1 MLEGLMI
8 GLSTAF
14 SLSNILMVVGGCLIG
29 TFIGMLPGLGPM
41 SIIAIMIPVAI
52 TLGDPTAALILL
64 AGVYYGAIF
73 GGSTSSIL
81 LNAPGVAG
89 TVATSFDG
97 YPMAKR
103 GEAGKA
109 LTIAAV
115 SSFAGGTIGAIL
127 LIVFAPALSTVALLF
142 HSAEYF
148 ALMVVGLSAIAAFAG
163 TGQVAKA
170 LMMTILGLILA
181 TVGEGA
187 LFNMPRFTMGLMDL
201 QSGLSFITLAM
212 AMFALPEA
220 IFLVLNPARSETP
233 DDGSGGSGKITGLRF
248 SRAEGRAMLPVIGRQ
263 SVQGFF
269 IGVLPGAG
277 ATIASFLGYA
287 VERNLASSEEQKE
300 FGKGSVKGL
309 AAPETANNAAC
320 TGSFVPLLTLG
331 IPGSGT
337 TAILLGALI
346 ALNVTPGP
354 RLMIDEPQIF
364 WAVIISMYIGN
375 LVLLILNLP
384 LIPYIAK
391 ILAIPRNY
399 LIPFILFFTLM
410 GSYIGQNNSTELLIL
425 VGFGVMATILRFADY
440 PLAPLLIGFIL
451 GRMLEDNF
459 ARSMQLYDGIGFI
472 LERPM
477 TLGLLGLAAV
487 LVLLPSFR
495 ARRARRRA
503 EGVADGD

>member
-1 MLEGLMI
+1 MIEGLML

-14 SLSNILMVVGGCLIG
+14 SIQNILMVIGGCLIG

-52 TLGDPTAALILL
+52 SIGDPSAALILL

-97 YPMAKR
+97 YPMARQGK
-103 GEAGKA
+103 AGKA
-109 LTIAAV
+109 LTIAAIA
-115 SSFAGGTIGAIL
+115 SFAGGSLGAIYL
-127 LIVFAPALSTVALLF
+127 MIFAPALSSVALLF

-148 ALMVVGLSAIAAFAG
+148 ALMVLGLSAIAAFAG
-163 TGQVAKA
+163 SGQVGKA
-170 LMMTILGLILA
+170 ILMTLVGLILA

-220 IFLVLNPARSETP
+220 LFLVLNPARSKTE
-233 DDGSGGSGKITGLRF
+233 GGGGKIDNLRIT
-248 SRAEGRAMLPVIGRQ
+248 RAEAKAIAPVVGRQ

-287 VERNLASSEEQKE
+287 VERNLAPKKEQEE

-364 WAVIISMYIGN
+364 WSVIISMYLGN
-375 LVLLILNLP
+375 LVLLVLNLP

-391 ILAIPRNY
+391 ILAVPRNY

-410 GSYIGQNNSTELLIL
+410 GAYIGQNNATELLLL
-425 VGFGVMATILRFADY
+425 VGLGVCATILRFADY

-459 ARSMQLYDGIGFI
+459 ARSMQLYGGIDFI
-472 LERPM
+472 WERPM
-477 TLGLLGLAAV
+477 TLGLLVLAV
-487 LVLLPSFR
+487 GLVLLPGFR
-495 ARRARRRA
+495 ARRAKARA
-503 EGVADGD
+503 AGVADGD

>member
-1 MLEGLMI
+1 MLEGLLV
-8 GLSTAF
+8 GLQTAL
-14 SLSNILMVVGGCLIG
+14 SLQNLLMVIAGCLIG

-41 SIIAIMIPVAI
+41 SIIAIMIPIAI
-52 TLGDPTAALILL
+52 SMGDPSAALILL

-89 TVATSFDG
+89 TVASSFDG
-97 YPMAKR
+97 YPMARK
-103 GEAGKA
+103 GLAGKA
-109 LTIAAV
+109 LTIAAI

-127 LIVFAPALSTVALLF
+127 LMVFAPALSSVALLF

-170 LMMTILGLILA
+170 LLMTILGLIMA

-187 LFNMPRFTMGLMDL
+187 LFNMPRFTMGIMDL
-201 QSGLSFITLAM
+201 QSGFGFITLAM

-220 IFLVLNPARSETP
+220 LFLVLKKREM
-233 DDGSGGSGKITGLRF
+233 SGDSGKIDNLRI
-248 SRAEGRAMLPVIGRQ
+248 SGKEARAIAPVIGRQ
-263 SVQGFF
+263 SLQGFF

-287 VERNLASSEEQKE
+287 VERNIASKDEQAE
-300 FGKGSVKGL
+300 FGKGAIKGL

-354 RLMIDEPQIF
+354 RLMIDEPQVF
-364 WAVIISMYIGN
+364 WAVIMSMFIGN

-391 ILAIPRNY
+391 VLSIPRNY

-410 GSYIGQNNSTELLIL
+410 GAYIGQNNATELLIL
-425 VGFGVMATILRFADY
+425 VGFGVCATALKFADY

-451 GRMLEDNF
+451 GGMMENNF
-459 ARSMQLYDGIGFI
+459 ARSMQLYDGMGFI
-472 LERPM
+472 LDRPM
-477 TLGLLGLAAV
+477 TLALLVIAAL
-487 LVLLPSFR
+487 LVVVPSYR
-495 ARRARRRA
+495 ARRARARQAGVA
-503 EGVADGD
+503 EGD

>member
-1 MLEGLMI
+1 MLEGLLL
-8 GLSTAF
+8 GLSAAVTPVN
-14 SLSNILMVVGGCLIG
+14 LMMVVFGCVIG
-29 TFIGMLPGLGPM
+29 TLIGMLPGLGPM

-52 TLGDPTAALILL
+52 GLGDPTAALILL
-64 AGVYYGAIF
+64 SGVYYGAIF

-97 YPMAKR
+97 YPMARK
-103 GEAGKA
+103 GMAGKA
-109 LTIAAV
+109 LTIAAI
-115 SSFAGGTIGAIL
+115 SSFAGGTIGAVL
-127 LIVFAPALSTVALLF
+127 LMVFAPALSSVALLF

-163 TGQVAKA
+163 TGQVGKA
-170 LMMTILGLILA
+170 LMMTILGLIMG

-187 LFNMPRFTMGLMDL
+187 LSNMPRFTFGVMEL
-201 QSGLSFITLAM
+201 QSGFSFITLAM

-220 IFLVLNPARSETP
+220 LFLVMNPARAAQGE
-233 DDGSGGSGKITGLRF
+233 SGKITGLRI
-248 SRAEGRAMLPVIGRQ
+248 SRAEAKAIAPVIGRQ
-263 SVQGFF
+263 SLQGFF

-287 VERNLASSEEQKE
+287 VERNIAKGEEQAE
-300 FGKGSVKGL
+300 FGKGSIKGL

-354 RLMIDEPQIF
+354 RLMTDTPEVF

-375 LVLLILNLP
+375 LVLLVLNLP

-410 GSYIGQNNSTELLIL
+410 GSYIGQNNSTELLLL
-425 VGFGVMATILRFADY
+425 VGFGVVATILRFADY

-451 GRMLEDNF
+451 GTMLEDNF
-459 ARSMQLYDGIGFI
+459 ARAMQLYRGFSFI

-477 TLGLLGLAAV
+477 TLALLVIAAL
-487 LVLLPSFR
+487 LVVVPSYR
-495 ARRARRRA
+495 ARRARLRA
-503 EGVADGD
+503 EGVADD

>member
-1 MLEGLMI
+1 MIEGLMI
-8 GLSTAF
+8 GLGAAF
-14 SLSNILMVVGGCLIG
+14 SLQNLLMVIAGCLIG

-52 TLGDPTAALILL
+52 TIGDPSAALILL

-97 YPMAKR
+97 YPMARK
-103 GEAGKA
+103 GMAGKA
-109 LTIAAV
+109 LTIAAI
-115 SSFAGGTIGAIL
+115 SSFAGGTVGAVL
-127 LIVFAPALSTVALLF
+127 LMVFAPMLSTVALLF

-163 TGQVAKA
+163 TGNVAKA
-170 LMMTILGLILA
+170 ILMTVLGLIMA

-187 LFNMPRFTMGLMDL
+187 LFNMPRFTMGMMDL
-201 QSGLSFITLAM
+201 QSGFSFITLAM

-220 IFLVLNPARSETP
+220 IFLVLNPSRSVQSGE
-233 DDGSGGSGKITGLRF
+233 DGGKITGLRI
-248 SRAEGRAMLPVIGRQ
+248 SREEARKIAPVISRQ
-263 SVQGFF
+263 SIQGFF

-287 VERNLASSEEQKE
+287 VERNIATKEEQAE
-300 FGKGSVKGL
+300 FGHGSIKGL

-354 RLMIDEPQIF
+354 RLMIDNPQIF

-391 ILAIPRNY
+391 VLAIPRNY

-410 GSYIGQNNSTELLIL
+410 GSYIGQNNSTELLFL
-425 VGFGVMATILRFADY
+425 VGMGVCATILKFADY

-451 GRMLEDNF
+451 GSMLEDNF
-459 ARSMQLYDGIGFI
+459 SRSMQLYDGISFV
-472 LERPM
+472 LDRPM
-477 TLGLLGLAAV
+477 TLGLLVIAV
-487 LVLLPSFR
+487 LLVVIPSYR
-495 ARRARRRA
+495 ARRARARQQGVA
-503 EGVADGD
+503 EGD

>member
-1 MLEGLMI
+1 MLEGLLI
-8 GLSTAF
+8 GLHTA
-14 SLSNILMVVGGCLIG
+14 LSFQNILLVIGGCLIG

-41 SIIAIMIPVAI
+41 SIISIMIPVAI
-52 TLGDPTAALILL
+52 SMGDPSGALILL

-89 TVATSFDG
+89 TVASAFDG
-97 YPMAKR
+97 YPMAQQGK
-103 GEAGKA
+103 AGKA
-109 LTIAAV
+109 LTIAAI

-127 LIVFAPALSTVALLF
+127 LMIFAPALSSVALLF
-142 HSAEYF
+142 HSSEYF

-163 TGQVAKA
+163 TGQVSKA
-170 LMMTILGLILA
+170 MVMTILGLIMA

-187 LFNMPRFTMGLMDL
+187 LFNMPRFTMGIMDL
-201 QSGLSFITLAM
+201 QSGFGFVTLAM

-220 IFLVLNPARSETP
+220 MFLVLKPKIMNG
-233 DDGSGGSGKITGLRF
+233 DGGEIKDMRI
-248 SRAEGRAMLPVIGRQ
+248 SRAEARAIAPVIGRQ
-263 SVQGFF
+263 SLQGFF

-287 VERNLASSEEQKE
+287 VERNIATKEEQAE
-300 FGKGSVKGL
+300 FGKGSIKGL

-354 RLMIDEPQIF
+354 RLMIDEPQVF
-364 WAVIISMYIGN
+364 WAVIMSMFVGN

-391 ILAIPRNY
+391 VLSVPRNY

-410 GSYIGQNNSTELLIL
+410 GAYIGQNNATELLML
-425 VGFGVMATILRFADY
+425 VGFGVCATALRFANY

-451 GRMLEDNF
+451 GGMMEDNF
-459 ARSMQLYDGIGFI
+459 ARSMQLYDGVAFI
-472 LERPM
+472 WERPM
-477 TLGLLGLAAV
+477 TAGLLAIALI
-487 LVLLPSFR
+487 LVVLPSYRAQR
-495 ARRARRRA
+495 ARAKAR
-503 EGVADGD
+503 GVADGD

>member
-8 GLSTAF
+8 GLATA
-14 SLSNILMVVGGCLIG
+14 LSIKNLAMVIGGCLIG

-41 SIIAIMIPVAI
+41 SIIAIMIPIAI
-52 TLGDPTAALILL
+52 TIGDPSAALILL

-81 LNAPGVAG
+81 INAPGVAS

-97 YPMAKR
+97 YPLARQGK
-103 GEAGKA
+103 AGKA
-109 LTIAAV
+109 LTVAAI
-115 SSFAGGTIGAIL
+115 SSFCGGTIGAIL
-127 LIVFAPALSTVALLF
+127 LMIFAPMLASVALLF

-163 TGQVAKA
+163 TGQVGKA
-170 LMMTILGLILA
+170 MMMTLLGLIMA

-187 LFNMPRFTMGLMDL
+187 LFNLPRFTGGVMDL
-201 QSGLSFITLAM
+201 QSGFGFITLAM

-220 IFLVLNPARSETP
+220 IFLVLDPARSKSA
-233 DDGSGGSGKITGLRF
+233 DGGEQSEIKDMRITG
-248 SRAEGRAMLPVIGRQ
+248 AEARQIAPVIGRQ
-263 SVQGFF
+263 SIQGFL

-287 VERNLASSEEQKE
+287 VERNIAPKAEQE
-300 FGKGSVKGL
+300 QFGKGSIKGL
-309 AAPETANNAAC
+309 AAPEAANNAAC

-346 ALNVTPGP
+346 ALNVSPGP
-354 RLMIDEPQIF
+354 RLMVDNPQVF
-364 WAVIISMYIGN
+364 WSVIVSMYIGN
-375 LVLLILNLP
+375 LILLILNLP

-391 ILAIPRNY
+391 ILAVPRTF

-410 GSYIGQNNSTELLIL
+410 GAYIGQNNATELLIL
-425 VGFGVMATILRFADY
+425 VGLGVCATILRFADY

-472 LERPM
+472 TARPM
-477 TLGLLGLAAV
+477 TMGLLLVAV
-487 LVLLPSFR
+487 FLVFLPGYR
-495 ARRARRRA
+495 ARRARLRA
-503 EGVADGD
+503 AGVADGD

>member
-1 MLEGLMI
+1 MLEGLLI
-8 GLSTAF
+8 GLETAF
-14 SLSNILMVVGGCLIG
+14 SLKNLFMVIGGCIIG

-52 TLGDPTAALILL
+52 TLGDPSAALILL

-97 YPMAKR
+97 YPMARAGK
-103 GEAGKA
+103 AGKA
-109 LTIAAV
+109 LTIAAI

-127 LIVFAPALSTVALLF
+127 LMIFAPALSSVALLF

-148 ALMVVGLSAIAAFAG
+148 ALMIVGLSAIAAFAG
-163 TGQVAKA
+163 SGQVAKA
-170 LMMTILGLILA
+170 ILMTILGLMMA

-201 QSGLSFITLAM
+201 QSGFSFITLAM
-212 AMFALPEA
+212 AIFALPEA
-220 IFLVLNPARSETP
+220 IFLVLNPARAAHSE
-233 DDGSGGSGKITGLRF
+233 SGKIENLRITKQEAK
-248 SRAEGRAMLPVIGRQ
+248 SIAPVIGRQ
-263 SVQGFF
+263 SAQGFF

-287 VERNLASSEEQKE
+287 VERNIAPENEKKE
-300 FGKGSVKGL
+300 FGKGSIKGL

-346 ALNVTPGP
+346 ALNVSPGP
-354 RLMIDEPQIF
+354 RLMTDEPQIF

-375 LVLLILNLP
+375 VVLLILNLP

-391 ILAIPRNY
+391 VLTIPRTF

-425 VGFGVMATILRFADY
+425 VGLGVCATIMRFANY
-440 PLAPLLIGFIL
+440 PMAPLLIGFIL

-459 ARSMQLYDGIGFI
+459 SRSMQLYDGINFI
-472 LERPM
+472 VERPM
-477 TLGLLGLAAV
+477 TMILLLLAAFLVV
-487 LVLLPSFR
+487 LPYLRLAKSKKT
-495 ARRARRRA
+495 
-503 EGVADGD
+503 D

>member
-1 MLEGLMI
+1 MLEGLLI
-8 GLSTAF
+8 GLTAAISPF
-14 SLSNILMVVGGCLIG
+14 NLMMVVVGCLIG
-29 TFIGMLPGLGPM
+29 TLIGMLPGLGPM

-52 TLGDPTAALILL
+52 GIGDPTAALILL
-64 AGVYYGAIF
+64 SGVYYGAIF

-89 TVATSFDG
+89 TVASSFDG
-97 YPMAKR
+97 YPMARK
-103 GEAGKA
+103 GQAGKA
-109 LTIAAV
+109 LTIAAIA
-115 SSFAGGTIGAIL
+115 SFAGGTIGAIL
-127 LIVFAPALSTVALLF
+127 LMIFAPALSSVALLF

-170 LMMTILGLILA
+170 LMMTILGLILG

-187 LFNMPRFTMGLMDL
+187 LSNLPRFTFGMMEL
-201 QSGLSFITLAM
+201 QSGFSFITLAM

-220 IFLVLNPARSETP
+220 LFLVMNPSRAATG
-233 DDGSGGSGKITGLRF
+233 DSGKIDNLRIT
-248 SRAEGRAMLPVIGRQ
+248 RAEAKAIAPVIGRQ
-263 SVQGFF
+263 SLQGFF

-287 VERNLASSEEQKE
+287 VERNIAKGAEQAE
-300 FGKGSVKGL
+300 FGKGSIKGL

-337 TAILLGALI
+337 TAILLGALL

-354 RLMIDEPQIF
+354 RLMTDTPDVF

-391 ILAIPRNY
+391 ILTIPRTF

-410 GSYIGQNNSTELLIL
+410 GSYLGQNNSTELLIL
-425 VGFGVMATILRFADY
+425 VGFGVIATILRFADY

-451 GRMLEDNF
+451 GTMLEDNF
-459 ARSMQLYDGIGFI
+459 ARAMQLYRGFGFI

-477 TLGLLGLAAV
+477 TLGLLVLALV
-487 LVLLPSFR
+487 LVLLPSYRGYR
-495 ARRARRRA
+495 ARKRA

>member
-1 MLEGLMI
+1 MIEGILLGLAEAVTPFNLM
-8 GLSTAF
+8 
-14 SLSNILMVVGGCLIG
+14 MVVIGCVIG
-29 TFIGMLPGLGPM
+29 TIIGMLPGLGPM

-52 TLGDPTAALILL
+52 GIGDPTSALILL
-64 AGVYYGAIF
+64 SGVYYGAIF

-89 TVATSFDG
+89 TVATAFDG
-97 YPMAKR
+97 YPLAQK
-103 GEAGKA
+103 GQAGKA
-109 LTIAAV
+109 LTIAAIA
-115 SSFAGGTIGAIL
+115 SFAGGTISVVL
-127 LIVFAPALSTVALLF
+127 LMVFAPALSTVALLF

-170 LMMTILGLILA
+170 LMMTILGLMLGS
-181 TVGEGA
+181 VGEGA
-187 LFNMPRFTMGLMDL
+187 LSNTPRFTFGIMEL
-201 QSGLSFITLAM
+201 QSGFSFITLAM

-220 IFLVLNPARSETP
+220 LFLVMNPARAVTGE
-233 DDGSGGSGKITGLRF
+233 GGKISGLRI
-248 SRAEGRAMLPVIGRQ
+248 SRAEARSIAPVIGRQ

-287 VERNLASSEEQKE
+287 VERNIAKGAEQEE
-300 FGKGSVKGL
+300 FGKGSIKGI
-309 AAPETANNAAC
+309 AAPEAANNAAC

-337 TAILLGALI
+337 TAILLGALL

-354 RLMIDEPQIF
+354 RLMVDEPGVF

-375 LVLLILNLP
+375 LVLLVLNLP

-391 ILAIPRNY
+391 ILTIPRTF

-410 GSYIGQNNSTELLIL
+410 GSYLGQNNSTELLIL
-425 VGFGVMATILRFADY
+425 VGFGVVATILRFADY

-451 GRMLEDNF
+451 GVMLENNF
-459 ARSMQLYDGIGFI
+459 ARAMQLYRGFDFI

-477 TLGLLGLAAV
+477 TLALLVLAAL
-487 LVLLPSFR
+487 LVILPSFR
-495 ARRARRRA
+495 AYRARKRA

>member
-1 MLEGLMI
+1 MLEGLLI
-8 GLSTAF
+8 GLQTAF
-14 SLSNILMVVGGCLIG
+14 SIQNLLMVIGGCLIG

-52 TLGDPTAALILL
+52 SIGDPSAAIILL

-89 TVATSFDG
+89 TVASSFDG
-97 YPMAKR
+97 YPMAKS
-103 GEAGKA
+103 GKAGKA
-109 LTIAAV
+109 LTIAAIA
-115 SSFAGGTIGAIL
+115 SFCGGTIGAL
-127 LIVFAPALSTVALLF
+127 LLMIFAPALSSVALLF
-142 HSAEYF
+142 HSSEYF

-163 TGQVAKA
+163 TGQVSKA
-170 LMMTILGLILA
+170 LLMTLVGLMLA

-201 QSGLSFITLAM
+201 QSGFGFITLAM
-212 AMFALPEA
+212 ALFALPEA
-220 IFLVLNPARSETP
+220 LYLVLKPRVTQSDSGEIKDLRITTSEAK
-233 DDGSGGSGKITGLRF
+233 SI
-248 SRAEGRAMLPVIGRQ
+248 APVIARQ
-263 SVQGFF
+263 SFQGFF

-287 VERNLASSEEQKE
+287 VERNIAEKEEQDK

-346 ALNVTPGP
+346 ALNISPGP
-354 RLMIDEPQIF
+354 RLMTDAPEVF
-364 WAVIISMYIGN
+364 WSVIISMYIGN

-391 ILAIPRNY
+391 VLMVPRQY

-410 GSYIGQNNSTELLIL
+410 GAYIGQNNATELLLL
-425 VGFGVMATILRFADY
+425 VGFGIAATALKLADY

-451 GRMLEDNF
+451 GGMLEDNF
-459 ARSMQLYDGIGFI
+459 SRSMQLYDGVSFI
-472 LERPM
+472 WERPM
-477 TLGLLGLAAV
+477 TLGLLVVAV
-487 LVLLPSFR
+487 FLVILPSIR
-495 ARRARRRA
+495 ARRARVRA
-503 EGVADGD
+503 STVADGD

>member
-1 MLEGLMI
+1 MIEGLLL
-8 GLSTAF
+8 GLGTAF
-14 SLSNILMVVGGCLIG
+14 SITNILMVVGGCLIG

-41 SIIAIMIPVAI
+41 SIIAIMIPIAI
-52 TLGDPTAALILL
+52 TIGDPSAALILL

-81 LNAPGVAG
+81 INAPGVAS

-97 YPMAKR
+97 YPMARQGK
-103 GEAGKA
+103 AGKA
-109 LTIAAV
+109 LTVAAIA
-115 SSFAGGTIGAIL
+115 SFCGGTIGAIL
-127 LIVFAPALSTVALLF
+127 LMIFAPALASVALLF

-163 TGQVAKA
+163 TGQVGKA
-170 LMMTILGLILA
+170 LLMTLLGLIMA

-187 LFNMPRFTMGLMDL
+187 LFNLPRFTMGIMDL
-201 QSGLSFITLAM
+201 QSGFGFITLAM
-212 AMFALPEA
+212 GMFALPEA
-220 IFLVLNPARSETP
+220 VYLVLDPARSN
-233 DDGSGGSGKITGLRF
+233 SGKANEEIKDLRIP
-248 SRAEGRAMLPVIGRQ
+248 RAEARAIAPVVGRQ
-263 SVQGFF
+263 SIQGFL

-287 VERNLASSEEQKE
+287 VERNIASKE
-300 FGKGSVKGL
+300 DQAQFGKGSVKGL
-309 AAPETANNAAC
+309 AAPESANNAAC

-346 ALNVTPGP
+346 ALNVSPGP
-354 RLMIDEPQIF
+354 RLMIDQPEIF
-364 WAVIISMYIGN
+364 WSVIISMYVGN
-375 LVLLILNLP
+375 VILLVLNLP

-391 ILAIPRNY
+391 VLTIPRNY

-410 GSYIGQNNSTELLIL
+410 GAYIGQNNATELLIL
-425 VGFGVMATILRFADY
+425 VGFGICATVLRFADY

-459 ARSMQLYDGIGFI
+459 SRSMQLYDGLRFV

-477 TLGLLGLAAV
+477 TMGLLALAV
-487 LVLLPSFR
+487 LLVALPSYR
-495 ARRARRRA
+495 ARRARLRSQGIA
-503 EGVADGD
+503 SGD

>member
-1 MLEGLMI
+1 MLEGILI
-8 GLSTAF
+8 GLEAAF
-14 SLSNILMVVGGCLIG
+14 SVQNILMVVFGCLIG

-52 TLGDPTAALILL
+52 TLGDPAAALILL

-97 YPMAKR
+97 YPMAR
-103 GEAGKA
+103 NGQAGKA

-115 SSFAGGTIGAIL
+115 SSFAGGTIGVIL
-127 LIVFAPALSTVALLF
+127 LMVFAPALSSVALLF

-163 TGQVAKA
+163 TGQVGKA
-170 LMMTILGLILA
+170 LMMTLLGLMLA

-187 LFNMPRFTMGLMDL
+187 LFSMPRFTMGVMDL
-201 QSGLSFITLAM
+201 QSGISFITLAM

-220 IFLVLNPARSETP
+220 LFLVLNPARGASNAE
-233 DDGSGGSGKITGLRF
+233 GGSNKITNLRF
-248 SRAEGRAMLPVIGRQ
+248 SRAEGRAILPVIGRQ
-263 SVQGFF
+263 SIQGFF

-287 VERNLASSEEQKE
+287 VERNLAKGEEQAE

-354 RLMIDEPQIF
+354 RLMTDTPEIF
-364 WAVIISMYIGN
+364 WAVIISMFIGN
-375 LVLLILNLP
+375 LVLLLLNLP

-391 ILAIPRNY
+391 ILSIPRNY

-410 GSYIGQNNSTELLIL
+410 GAYIGQNNATELLIL
-425 VGFGVMATILRFADY
+425 VGFGVVATILRFADY

-451 GRMLEDNF
+451 GTMLEDNF
-459 ARSMQLYDGIGFI
+459 ARSMQLYRGLGFI

-477 TLGLLGLAAV
+477 TLGLLVLALL
-487 LVLLPSFR
+487 LVLLPSYR
-495 ARRARRRA
+495 ARRARKRA

>member
-1 MLEGLMI
+1 MLEGIMI
-8 GLSTAF
+8 GLSAAF
-14 SLSNILMVVGGCLIG
+14 SLQNLLMVIGGCLIG

-52 TLGDPTAALILL
+52 SLGDPAAALILL

-97 YPMAKR
+97 YPMARK
-103 GEAGKA
+103 GQAGKA

-115 SSFAGGTIGAIL
+115 ASFAGGTVGAVL
-127 LIVFAPALSTVALLF
+127 LMIFAPALSTVALLF

-170 LMMTILGLILA
+170 LMMTLLGLILA

-187 LFNMPRFTMGLMDL
+187 LFNMPRFTLGMMDL
-201 QSGLSFITLAM
+201 QSGISFITLAM

-220 IFLVLNPARSETP
+220 LFLVLNPLRGASAEGETN
-233 DDGSGGSGKITGLRF
+233 KITNLRF
-248 SRAEGRAMLPVIGRQ
+248 SREEGRAIAPVIARQ

-287 VERNLASSEEQKE
+287 VERNIAKGEEQAE
-300 FGKGSVKGL
+300 FGHGSVKGL

-354 RLMIDEPQIF
+354 RLMTDTPEIF
-364 WAVIISMYIGN
+364 WAVIISMFIGN
-375 LVLLILNLP
+375 LVLLVLNLP

-410 GSYIGQNNSTELLIL
+410 GAYIGQNNATELLIL
-425 VGFGVMATILRFADY
+425 VGLGVMATIFRFADY

-451 GRMLEDNF
+451 GTMLEDNF
-459 ARSMQLYDGIGFI
+459 ARSMQLYRGLDFI
-472 LERPM
+472 IERPM
-477 TLGLLGLAAV
+477 TLGLLVLAAL
-487 LVLLPSFR
+487 LVLLPSYR
-495 ARRARRRA
+495 ARRARKRA
-503 EGVADGD
+503 QGVADGD

>member
-1 MLEGLMI
+1 MIEGI
-8 GLSTAF
+8 WTGLTTAF
-14 SLSNILMVVGGCLIG
+14 SISNILMVVGGCLIG

-41 SIIAIMIPVAI
+41 SIIAIMIPVAVSI
-52 TLGDPTAALILL
+52 GDPSSALILL

-81 LNAPGVAG
+81 INAPGVAS

-97 YPMAKR
+97 YPMARQGK
-103 GEAGKA
+103 AGKA
-109 LTIAAV
+109 LTVAAV
-115 SSFAGGTIGAIL
+115 SSFSGGTIGAIL
-127 LIVFAPALSTVALLF
+127 LLVFAPALASVALLF
-142 HSAEYF
+142 HSTEYF

-163 TGQVAKA
+163 SGQVAKA
-170 LMMTILGLILA
+170 VMMTVAGLMLA
-181 TVGEGA
+181 TVGEAA
-187 LFNMPRFTMGLMDL
+187 LFQSPRFTGGVMDL
-201 QSGLSFITLAM
+201 QSGFSFITLAM

-220 IFLVLNPARSETP
+220 IFLVLDPKRSETG
-233 DDGSGGSGKITGLRF
+233 DGSSEIKDLRITRDEA
-248 SRAEGRAMLPVIGRQ
+248 RRIAPVIGRQ
-263 SVQGFF
+263 SVQGFM
-269 IGVLPGAG
+269 IGVMPGAG

-287 VERNLASSEEQKE
+287 VERNIASEKERAE

-354 RLMIDEPQIF
+354 RLMVDEPNVF
-364 WAVIISMYIGN
+364 WSVIISMYLGN
-375 LVLLILNLP
+375 LILLILNLP

-391 ILAIPRNY
+391 VLTIPRNF

-410 GSYIGQNNSTELLIL
+410 GAYIGQNNATELLLL
-425 VGFGVMATILRFADY
+425 VGLGVVATILRLADF
-440 PLAPLLIGFIL
+440 PLPPLLIGFIL

-459 ARSMQLYDGIGFI
+459 ARSMQLYDGPSFI
-472 LERPM
+472 WERPM
-477 TLGLLGLAAV
+477 TLGLLILAAA
-487 LVLLPSFR
+487 LLLLPRYRTLRKGAGNDRS
-495 ARRARRRA
+495 A
-503 EGVADGD
+503 